1 MALIIRH
8 ATGDDVYELASLGK
22 HFSDSSPYAK
32 YWDEDQL
39 VSSLYRLLS
48 LETVGIFVA
57 QKDGK
62 IVGAIAGMVAPMWC
76 NPSLLIVAEL
86 AWWVEVEHRG
96 RVGHLLLKELEE
108 WSHDVGAVIVSINE
122 VPSMNSNV
130 GKLLT
135 RRGYSMLEATYCKEL

>member
-8 ATGDDVYELASLGK
+8 ATGDDVYELARLAK

-32 YWDEDQL
+32 YWDKDQL

-48 LETVGIFVA
+48 LETVAMFVGE
-57 QKDGK
+57 KDGH
-62 IVGAIAGMVAPMWC
+62 IVGAIAGMVANMWY
-76 NPSLLIVAEL
+76 NPNVPIVSEL

-96 RVGHLLLKELEE
+96 RVGPLLLRELEE
-108 WSHDVGAVIVSINE
+108 WATEIGAVIISIGELPN
-122 VPSMNSNV
+122 MNSNV

-135 RRGYSMLEATYCKEL
+135 RRGYEMLEVTYCKEL